1 MITLSVCM
9 IVKNEEDTL
18 ERCLESIKNIADE
31 IVIVDTGSTD
41 KTKEIAKKYTD
52 NIYDFDWVYDFS
64 KARNYSFSKATMQY
78 TMWMDAD
85 DVLLEKDEKKL
96 LELKKEI
103 DPSVDVVIMKYDLT
117 NKKTGEVVCSF
128 YRERIVKTQKHF
140 EWQDPVH
147 EYIAYKGKS
156 IKSDVTLTHK
166 KVHAPTNRN
175 LDIFERYIESG
186 NTLSPRN
193 WFYYARELNKV
204 GQKQKASIYYEKF
217 LETSESVVSNYI
229 DACTELSDYYS
240 EIKEDE
246 KSLKTLLKFFENFA
260 PRAEVLCK
268 LGEYYKKREEYQK
281 AIEWFNLA
289 THCIVPE
296 TYGAVIPKYRDYI
309 PYAEMCAC
317 SYKLGDIDS
326 AIKYNEYASVSSPD
340 SELVNYNRCI
350 LGVLKK
356 KLIEGK
362 VTKQEI
368 IDKAILQTNMENI
381 EK

>member
-18 ERCLESIKNIADE
+18 DRCLESIKNIADE

-52 NIYDFDWVYDFS
+52 NIYDFEWVYDFS
-64 KARNYSFSKATMQY
+64 KARNFSFSKATMQY

-85 DVLLEKDEKKL
+85 DVLLEKDAKKL
-96 LELKKEI
+96 IELKKDI
-103 DPSVDVVIMKYDLT
+103 DQNVDVVIMKYDLT

-128 YRERIVKTQKHF
+128 YRERIVKTEKHF
-140 EWQDPVH
+140 KWQDPVH
-147 EYIAYKGKS
+147 EYIAYKGES
-156 IKSDVTLTHK
+156 IKSDITLTHK

-186 NTLSPRN
+186 NTLSQRN
-193 WFYYARELNKV
+193 WFYYARELNRV
-204 GQKQKASIYYEKF
+204 GQKEKAATYYEKF
-217 LETSESVVSNYI
+217 LETTGAVVSNYI
-229 DACTELSDYYS
+229 DACTELSDYYG
-240 EIKEDE
+240 EINEDE
-246 KSLKTLLKFFENFA
+246 KSLKVLLNFFEKFA
-260 PRAEVLCK
+260 PRAEILCK
-268 LGEYYKKREEYQK
+268 LGEYYKKRGEYKK

-289 THCIVPE
+289 THCFIPE
-296 TYGAVIPKYRDYI
+296 TYGAVMPKYSDYI

-326 AIKYNEYASVSSPD
+326 AIKYNEYASINSPD
-340 SELVNYNRCI
+340 NHLVVYNRCY
-350 LGVLKK
+350 LGTLKK
-356 KLIEGK
+356 KLLDGEF
-362 VTKQEI
+362 TKQEI
-368 IDKAILQTNMENI
+368 INLALQKNNK